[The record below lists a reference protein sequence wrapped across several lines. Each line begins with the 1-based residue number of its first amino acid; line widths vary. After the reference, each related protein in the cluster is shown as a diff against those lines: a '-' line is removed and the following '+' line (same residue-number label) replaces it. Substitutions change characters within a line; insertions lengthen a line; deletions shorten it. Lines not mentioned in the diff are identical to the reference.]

1 MIRNIKQRM
10 KRFARNENGA
20 TAVEFALVSVLF
32 LSVVFA
38 IMEFGRFFWI
48 SHQFQF
54 AVEDTTR
61 SAAVRGDMSPQD
73 IEEAITEKMSLT
85 GINAAA
91 LNINVAE
98 TQISGVNFI
107 EVTGHYDFK
116 PFLPVPGLSDI
127 LTVNAA
133 SRMPTRPDS

>member
-1 MIRNIKQRM
+1 MMRTIKHKV
-10 KRFARNENGA
+10 KRFARNEDGA

-61 SAAVRGDMSPQD
+61 SAAVRGNMSPQD
-73 IEEAITEKMSLT
+73 IEDTIVETMSLT
-85 GINAAA
+85 GIGAAS
-91 LNINVAE
+91 LNITIAE

-107 EVTGHYDFK
+107 EVTGSYDFK
-116 PFLPVPGLSDI
+116 PFLPVPGLSDT